1 MTRETSR
8 GAVCFGVCAR
18 ARSTR
23 TRGVRLRGKSSF
35 LITSLFSRMDVETT
49 TTPRWSL
56 NRRLARFASGAK
68 FAADE
73 MEVNTLVN
81 ITDGKRARSRNTH
94 PGDALPRDG

>member
-1 MTRETSR
+1 MFWSLR
-8 GAVCFGVCAR
+8 AR
-18 ARSTR
+18 AFDSYPRRASPR
-23 TRGVRLRGKSSF
+23 KVFFSHYVSLLSDGCRNDDDSSLVAQPAARAVRG
-35 LITSLFSRMDVETT
+35 
-49 TTPRWSL
+49 
-56 NRRLARFASGAK
+56 GAK